1 MTVRPR
7 NHDVW
12 VVVPAFNEAPVIG
25 GVLRQ
30 LLSKFPNVVAV
41 DDGSSDDTAA
51 EIRAAGAR
59 LVRHPLNMGMGA
71 AVQTGLDFAL
81 LDTGASYF
89 VTFDGDG
96 QHRLADASAM
106 IDRLRICDADVLLGS
121 RFLGSCRGISAG
133 RYALLRSARLFER
146 ITSGAKVTDAHNGLR
161 AFTRRF
167 AVELNLTTADM
178 AHASEVLE
186 RLVASGLPYDEHPVT
201 IEYSDYSR
209 AKGQR
214 SINAVNI
221 AVDVWFHSLLRGKG

>member
-25 GVLRQ
+25 GVLRE
-30 LLSKFPNVVAV
+30 LLGEFPNVVAV

-51 EIRAAGAR
+51 QIRAAGAR
-59 LVRHPLNMGMGA
+59 LVRHPINMGMGA

-81 LDTGASYF
+81 LDTAARYF

-96 QHRLADASAM
+96 QHRVADAAAM
-106 IDRLRICDADVLLGS
+106 IDRLRSSDVDVLLGS
-121 RFLGSCRGISAG
+121 RFLGGCSGISSG
-133 RYALLRSARLFER
+133 RRALLRSARVFER
-146 ITSGAKVTDAHNGLR
+146 ITSGVKVTDAHNGLR
-161 AFTRRF
+161 AFSRRF
-167 AVELNLTTADM
+167 AVALKLTSADM
-178 AHASEVLE
+178 SHASEVLA
-186 RLVASGLPYDEHPVT
+186 RLAASRLPYAEHPVT
-201 IEYSDYSR
+201 IDYTDYSR

-221 AVDVWFHSLLRGKG
+221 AVDVWFQNLLRGKG

>member
-30 LLSKFPNVVAV
+30 LLGEFPNVVAV
-41 DDGSSDDTAA
+41 DDGSGDDTAA
-51 EIRAAGAR
+51 EIRTAGAR
-59 LVRHPLNMGMGA
+59 LVRHPVNMGMGA

-81 LDTGASYF
+81 LDTSARYF

-96 QHRLADASAM
+96 QHRVSDAEAM
-106 IDRLRICDADVLLGS
+106 IDRLRTNDLDVLLGS
-121 RFLGSCRGISAG
+121 RFLGSCNGISGG
-133 RYALLRSARLFER
+133 RRALLKSARLFER
-146 ITSGAKVTDAHNGLR
+146 VTSRVNVTDAHNGLR
-161 AFTRRF
+161 AFSRRF
-167 AVELNLTTADM
+167 AVELKLTSADM
-178 AHASEVLE
+178 THASEVLA
-186 RLVASGLPYDEHPVT
+186 RLAASRLHYAEHPVT
-201 IEYSDYSR
+201 IEYTDYSR

-221 AVDVWFHSLLRGKG
+221 AVDVWFQNLLRGKG